1 MHCARDAIGCTRC
14 AKMRRNPG
22 TSAAPAVRMRPR
34 TILCPIDFSPG
45 SRYALRVAIRLAN
58 ESGAPL
64 VLVHAWF
71 VPAATAGG
79 DPPMLGVT
87 MQALVDDAQRGLT
100 DALTEVKR
108 AGVEHVTSQLVTG
121 PPAERV
127 ASIATPRDLIVMGT
141 HGRTGLSRVLLG
153 SVAERVV
160 RHAPCS
166 VLIAREH
173 GEPRAYRH
181 LLVPVDFSEA
191 SRRALDEAGDLA
203 TRTGA
208 TVTLLH
214 VLERVSAS
222 SLLAA
227 DQGATALLDDWAEL
241 IERKTQTQVTRMIRT
256 GTASHQ
262 ALSVAAED
270 PSIDLIIVG
279 SRGRTGLSR
288 LLIGSVAERIVRHA
302 TGAVL
307 IAR

>member
-1 MHCARDAIGCTRC
+1 MT
-14 AKMRRNPG
+14 
-22 TSAAPAVRMRPR
+22 PR
-34 TILCPIDFSPG
+34 TILCPIDFSAG
-45 SRYALRVAIRLAN
+45 SRYALRVAIRIAN

-71 VPAATAGG
+71 VPAAALGELPLPG
-79 DPPMLGVT
+79 DA

-108 AGVEHVTSQLVTG
+108 AGVERVTSQLVSG

-127 ASIATPRDLIVMGT
+127 AGIATPRDLIVMGT

-160 RHAPCS
+160 RQAPCS

-173 GEPRAYRH
+173 GEPRPYRH

-191 SRRALDEAGDLA
+191 SRRALDEAGELA
-203 TRTGA
+203 ARSGA
-208 TVTLLH
+208 SVTLLH
-214 VLERVSAS
+214 VLERPSAS

-241 IERKTQTQVTRMIRT
+241 VESKTQTRVSRLLKT
-256 GTASHQ
+256 GTASQQ
-262 ALSVAAED
+262 ALAVAAED
-270 PSIDLIIVG
+270 PSIDLIVVG

-302 TGAVL
+302 TRAVL